1 MREERRRRKRIE
13 MKQKNEMGGQDRTG
27 QDRTG
32 QDMSGQDEREKL
44 SDTGMERVVE
54 KKNKR

>member
-1 MREERRRRKRIE
+1 MR
-13 MKQKNEMGGQDRTG
+13 QKNEMGGKDRTGQDRTG

-32 QDMSGQDEREKL
+32 QDRTGQEEREKL

-54 KKNKR
+54 KDNKR

>member
-1 MREERRRRKRIE
+1 MRWEE
-13 MKQKNEMGGQDRTG
+13 RTG

-32 QDMSGQDEREKL
+32 QEEREKL

-54 KKNKR
+54 KDNKR

>member
-1 MREERRRRKRIE
+1 MRWE
-13 MKQKNEMGGQDRTG
+13 DRTG

-32 QDMSGQDEREKL
+32 QDMSGQEEREKL

-54 KKNKR
+54 KDNKR